1 MKKVIMF
8 SSVVFLGLIVSGA
21 MVNSARGWEDDKP
34 FLLKYYYVPFSE
46 LEEEDAEIEMHGVSG
61 MAMIP
66 VTLNESVS
74 LITGLAYKG
83 LFLDYKDA
91 EFSFPTP
98 EGTFTEKDLPDD
110 LHVLDVILGA
120 NLQWNEEWGTFVIVY
135 PGIHSDMENVSG
147 SDIYF
152 SGVALGSYRFSEDF
166 LLSAGMYYDDSFGL
180 PQLLPMLGIQW
191 RISEVLTLDSLLP
204 QYTVFSWRVDP
215 RLAIGLKFNVAGNQY
230 RLSKSK
236 PWKDTVVKYTQI
248 MTGPFVDFTLVGN
261 LVLRLEGGFVINR
274 EFEFR
279 DDDTSAKLWDG
290 EIKDNGYIAGSLAL
304 QY

>member
-74 LITGLAYKG
+74 LITGLVYKG

-204 QYTVFSWRVDP
+204 QYTVFSWRVDS

>member
-74 LITGLAYKG
+74 LITGLVYKG